1 MKLSDIITNTNPK
14 LDTWFDINDLAAE
27 FGINDTFYGSQD
39 RITCRFFHVW
49 QCTDTW
55 VGGRVYFMDNE
66 PVCISFQATRKSAK
80 RFQWISR
87 ELADKVRNYILELG
101 FSEPLDTLEYFEDCE
116 LDDSYTVEYSS
127 NIIHKTGLLNGVEVE
142 IVKVYQYP
150 EFHKVQV
157 CSNGSLIDVDCR
169 ELHFKYNTI

>member
-1 MKLSDIITNTNPK
+1 MKLSEIIATTNPK
-14 LDTWFDINDLAAE
+14 LDTWVDINDLAVE

-39 RITCRFFHVW
+39 RLTCRFFQVW

-55 VGGRVYFMDNE
+55 VGGRVYFLDGE
-66 PVCISFQATRKSAK
+66 PVCISFQSARKSDEN
-80 RFQWISR
+80 FQWISR
-87 ELADKVRNYILELG
+87 ELADKVRNYILGLV

-116 LDDSYTVEYSS
+116 LGDSYTVEYAD

-142 IVKVYQYP
+142 IVKAYQYP

-157 CSNGSLIDVDCR
+157 SFYGKLLDVDCR
-169 ELHFKYNTI
+169 ELKFKYNTI